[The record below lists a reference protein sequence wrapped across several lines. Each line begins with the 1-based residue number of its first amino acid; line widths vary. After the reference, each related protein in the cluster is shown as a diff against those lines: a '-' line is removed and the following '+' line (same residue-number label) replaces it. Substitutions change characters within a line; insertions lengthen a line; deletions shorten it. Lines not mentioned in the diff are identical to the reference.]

1 MSGKRKAPAK
11 KSAARKQTA
20 KQKIGDKISEAF
32 AKSAPEVIGDND
44 PVTEK
49 RELIPEPPDK
59 LPDPVDGSKA
69 QKKLV
74 GE

>member
-11 KSAARKQTA
+11 KSAAKKPTV
-20 KQKIGDKISEAF
+20 KQKPAS
-32 AKSAPEVIGDND
+32 PVVGDND
-44 PVTEK
+44 PITEK